1 MQSELSIRLN
11 DDGYKNWIKAG
22 LCLQKIRDCLHGF
35 VRTEI
40 EKFHQ
45 ILLGTNPNLRQR
57 ICSNYCRSQGTKF
70 QKACFVC
77 EEWKREILKHHTNQ
91 NSTIY
96 WGNCSPLLWPTNAWE
111 VAKVYMPRGQ
121 ANRRGPENC
130 DAAALLNLFIFCD
143 HFHFERQKLIEE
155 FQNIPEAKAANK
167 MIQEVTSS
175 DWKVKMTVTDAVDAA
190 VKFTDEEFDVGE
202 VYNVELDLIKEW
214 AEELSLALEEQE
226 PLQQHLNSL
235 NTFKEFLKRNKEL
248 ESMLHKELQQLFILE
263 KRLNSGK
270 DL

>member
-1 MQSELSIRLN
+1 MFE
-11 DDGYKNWIKAG
+11 
-22 LCLQKIRDCLHGF
+22 
-35 VRTEI
+35 
-40 EKFHQ
+40 
-45 ILLGTNPNLRQR
+45 
-57 ICSNYCRSQGTKF
+57 
-70 QKACFVC
+70 
-77 EEWKREILKHHTNQ
+77 
-91 NSTIY
+91 
-96 WGNCSPLLWPTNAWE
+96 
-111 VAKVYMPRGQ
+111 VYMPRGQ

-143 HFHFERQKLIEE
+143 HFHFERQKLIEVIKCRNDLMHSVEMSVSVEWFKNYRRKILVLLQE